1 MIQDDDIHVIATMK
15 GFILPLFHCMKTHHR
30 PNRTQI
36 IMPTPTTDQIDC
48 RHCMSFPIASQN
60 TQYYLKAG
68 CGQACAVV
76 SLKMA

>member
-36 IMPTPTTDQIDC
+36 II
-48 RHCMSFPIASQN
+48 PIAR
-60 TQYYLKAG
+60 
-68 CGQACAVV
+68 
-76 SLKMA
+76 